1 MDLYRS
7 STAIYI
13 SIASAIIFCF
23 IYIYFMSAFAEPLAW
38 GIIGIT
44 QVSLFNGC
52 GACLFEYLKH
62 KGSADAITAKLATYM
77 LIAGIVLGL
86 LAIIMLIML
95 ICGFN

>member
-1 MDLYRS
+1 
-7 STAIYI
+7 
-13 SIASAIIFCF
+13 
-23 IYIYFMSAFAEPLAW
+23 MSAFAEPLAW

-44 QVSLFNGC
+44 QVSLFIGC
-52 GACLFEYLKH
+52 GACIFEYLDH
-62 KGSADAITAKLATYM
+62 KGSADVLTQKMATYM

>member
-1 MDLYRS
+1 MDLYNS

-44 QVSLFNGC
+44 QVSLFIGC
-52 GACLFEYLKH
+52 GACIFEYL
-62 KGSADAITAKLATYM
+62 
-77 LIAGIVLGL
+77 
-86 LAIIMLIML
+86 
-95 ICGFN
+95 